1 MAEYLSLLVQSDP
14 HAIERIVS
22 LPPDLAEGRDKREI
36 AKDTDLWIYEHLR
49 RLPLDLTPLLTSL
62 LPVCTRSTCPEM
74 RAGEWQYI
82 CVAHEGRAGEDC
94 CAIDYILHTVD
105 SMTATL
111 VSPNSFPSRLSI
123 KPGSEKLFGQLARR
137 ISRVFGH
144 AYFHHREIFEESE
157 AETALYARFVALAKK
172 YNLMSMNLLVIPEK
186 ATYPSSSDDN
196 DEERDISRETE
207 GPSTSKKI
215 LEEADGRGMR
225 GQWRG
230 KKDVR
235 GGGIGNGRDGVRG
248 RGRGRGGK
256 GRTLFAVDIEKDPE
270 AEAEE
275 AAEDETEEEE
285 DENAKANGDLENGEP
300 DVSLSKAM
308 EVEEKKVEKEKE
320 MDLPSLRA
328 KESIESMV
336 FMGEEGDD

>member
-1 MAEYLSLLVQSDP
+1 
-14 HAIERIVS
+14 
-22 LPPDLAEGRDKREI
+22 
-36 AKDTDLWIYEHLR
+36 
-49 RLPLDLTPLLTSL
+49 
-62 LPVCTRSTCPEM
+62 
-74 RAGEWQYI
+74 
-82 CVAHEGRAGEDC
+82 
-94 CAIDYILHTVD
+94 
-105 SMTATL
+105 
-111 VSPNSFPSRLSI
+111 
-123 KPGSEKLFGQLARR
+123 
-137 ISRVFGH
+137 
-144 AYFHHREIFEESE
+144 
-157 AETALYARFVALAKK
+157 
-172 YNLMSMNLLVIPEK
+172 MSMNLLVIPEK

-230 KKDVR
+230 KTDVR